1 MLRSQ
6 PYKLLHDSDASDSSS
21 SSSSP
26 TGSFST
32 PTCCSTSPT
41 GSTSSPIV
49 FCIHGNKWGV
59 ATCCQDID
67 QDSAEH
73 EPMVSSCLILV
84 CCFFVENITY
94 NELYFSWVTKAWLR
108 GASAKES
115 RPTTAI
121 SQRMG
126 KGWIKGIILSKMC
139 FVVTLYQS

>member
-1 MLRSQ
+1 MYCKKQVLMESSR
-6 PYKLLHDSDASDSSS
+6 PYKLLHSDSSDSSS
-21 SSSSP
+21 SSRSLSSA
-26 TGSFST
+26 
-32 PTCCSTSPT
+32 
-41 GSTSSPIV
+41 SPIV

-94 NELYFSWVTKAWLR
+94 NEPHFSWVTKAWLR

-126 KGWIKGIILSKMC
+126 KGWIKGIFLSKMC
-139 FVVTLYQS
+139 FLVTLNHF